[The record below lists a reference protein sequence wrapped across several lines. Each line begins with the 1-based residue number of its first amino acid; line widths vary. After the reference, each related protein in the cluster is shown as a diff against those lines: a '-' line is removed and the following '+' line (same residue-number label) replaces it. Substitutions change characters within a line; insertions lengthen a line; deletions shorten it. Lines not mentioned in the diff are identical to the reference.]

1 MQALKS
7 CQEGVSNHA
16 YRGVCDLNDL
26 MVIFNAIK
34 FFLFLLG
41 FNKVSHLLPVA

>member
-1 MQALKS
+1 
-7 CQEGVSNHA
+7 
-16 YRGVCDLNDL
+16 
-26 MVIFNAIK
+26 MVIFNAIE

>member
-16 YRGVCDLNDL
+16 YRVCDLNDL
-26 MVIFNAIK
+26 MVISNAIK